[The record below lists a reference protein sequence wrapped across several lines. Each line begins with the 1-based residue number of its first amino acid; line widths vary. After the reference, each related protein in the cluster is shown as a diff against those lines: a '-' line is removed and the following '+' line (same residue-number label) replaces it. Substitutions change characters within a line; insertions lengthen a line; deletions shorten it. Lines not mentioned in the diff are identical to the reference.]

1 MLKYLL
7 GYMTLILAQNIEFA
21 MQLSGSLVAN
31 SSVILPWEKFQY
43 VDKTTFNAHRLSP
56 ETVD

>member
-1 MLKYLL
+1 
-7 GYMTLILAQNIEFA
+7 MTLILAQNIEFA
-21 MQLSGSLVAN
+21 MQLYGSLVAN
-31 SSVILPWEKFQY
+31 SSVILPREKFQY